1 MLFRVA
7 HNVLK
12 FFAINKPDNLGGL
25 FHFVS
30 GRESLFCAN
39 VNLAKK
45 AELVL
50 VVLGNLIS
58 CLAEIGCLQEVIVLL
73 SIVKQNQHVFVVG
86 HLLRPVLI
94 CEVEHTFVLELL
106 LLKLLLCSLLSERK

>member
-1 MLFRVA
+1 M
-7 HNVLK
+7 
-12 FFAINKPDNLGGL
+12 GSL
-25 FHFVS
+25 FHFVP

-39 VNLAKK
+39 VNLAEK

-50 VVLGNLIS
+50 IVFGNLIS
-58 CLAEIGCLQEVIVLL
+58 CLAEIGCLLEVIVPKKLGAGFLLL